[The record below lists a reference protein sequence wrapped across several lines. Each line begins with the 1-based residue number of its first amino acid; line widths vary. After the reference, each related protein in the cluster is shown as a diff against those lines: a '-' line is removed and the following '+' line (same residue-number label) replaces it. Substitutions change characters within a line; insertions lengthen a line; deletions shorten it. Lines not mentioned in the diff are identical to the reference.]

1 MPNSLHDFFQQL
13 GPMYPEFLVIAVAL
27 IALVADLVVPR
38 GQKHLLGWLGL
49 IGLAAAAALTLSLA
63 ADHAGNTQTAFF
75 NGTFLFDPFSVFFKM
90 VFYLSCSLG
99 ILLSMKYLSVEDI
112 HRGEYYSLMLFAT
125 SGMMLMASAGD
136 LITLYLGL
144 ELMALSIYILAGFMR
159 GDGRSNEAGIKYLL
173 LGAFS
178 SGIMLYGM
186 SLLYGLSGTTN
197 LNGIMTFL
205 QSADLTN
212 PVIFLAMVMLIVSF
226 GFKVAAV
233 PFHMWVP
240 DVYEGAP
247 TSVTAFMSAG
257 PKVAGFAVLLR
268 VFVHALAP
276 LQGHVSAILAVIAV
290 LTMAVGN
297 IMAISQTNI
306 KRMLAYSSIAHAG
319 YALVGLA
326 AATANKAMMVD
337 GSASVMLYVLIYTV
351 MNMGAFGVVIMLR
364 KSGSR
369 GEEIADFAGLGKTN
383 KAAAFLMLIF
393 MFSLTGIPP
402 LAGFMGKFYIFKS
415 AVQAGMIWLAILGV
429 LFSAIS
435 AYFYLRVIMV
445 MWMYDPKQEF
455 SLLRSPAL
463 ALALAIAVTAVIVI
477 GVAPSSVL
485 EIARASVLGL
495 M

>member
-1 MPNSLHDFFQQL
+1 MFQEFARSIMPINAEVIVVTVGLLVLIFDFFLDKKSKQ
-13 GPMYPEFLVIAVAL
+13 Y
-27 IALVADLVVPR
+27 
-38 GQKHLLGWLGL
+38 LGWFGL
-49 IGLAAAAALTLSLA
+49 FGILFAATATYKLMGAN
-63 ADHAGNTQTAFF
+63 GAFF
-75 NGTFLFDPFSVFFKM
+75 GGTFLLDPFSTFFKF
-90 VFYLSCSLG
+90 VFYIACGLG
-99 ILLSMKYLSVEDI
+99 ILVSINYLNIEDI
-112 HRGEYYSLMLFAT
+112 HRGEYYALMLFAT

-159 GDGRSNEAGIKYLL
+159 RDNRSNESAIKYLL

-186 SLLYGLSGTTN
+186 SLLYGITGTTN
-197 LNGIMTFL
+197 LAGILAFL
-205 QSADLTN
+205 RGADLAN
-212 PVIFLAMVMLIVSF
+212 PALFLAMIMLVVSF

-268 VFVHALAP
+268 VFTYALEPLHA
-276 LQGHVSAILAVIAV
+276 HSTAIISGLAV

-297 IMAISQTNI
+297 IMALSQTNI

-326 AATANKAMMVD
+326 AGGPEGA
-337 GSASVMLYVLIYTV
+337 ASVMLYVCIYAL

-364 KSGSR
+364 KAGER
-369 GEEIADFAGLGKTN
+369 GEEITDFAGLGKTN
-383 KAAAFLMLIF
+383 RTAAFLMLIF

-402 LAGFMGKFYIFKS
+402 MAGFVGKFYIFKS
-415 AVQAGMIWLAILGV
+415 AVQAGLVWLAVAGV

-435 AYFYLRVIMV
+435 AYFYLRIIMI
-445 MWMYDPKQEF
+445 MYMNEPKGSFE
-455 SLLRSPAL
+455 LTTSPSL
-463 ALALAIAVTAVIVI
+463 ALALAISVTAVIVI
-477 GVAPSSVL
+477 GVYPTDLLNFARVS
-485 EIARASVLGL
+485 IAGI
-495 M
+495 MQ

>member
-1 MPNSLHDFFQQL
+1 MYQAFLQQIAPVL
-13 GPMYPEFLVIAVAL
+13 PEAVVVATALLV
-27 IALVADLVVPR
+27 LVFDLFIEKDR
-38 GQKHLLGWLGL
+38 KFTLGWFSLFGIL
-49 IGLAAAAALTLSLA
+49 CAAFATYNLMGVS
-63 ADHAGNTQTAFF
+63 GAFF
-75 NGTFLFDPFSVFFKM
+75 EGAFQLDPFSTFFKF
-90 VFYLSCSLG
+90 VFYTACGLG
-99 ILLSMKYLSVEDI
+99 ILLSIDYLKVEDI
-112 HRGEYYSLMLFAT
+112 CRGEYYALMLFAT
-125 SGMMLMASAGD
+125 CGMMLMASAGD

-144 ELMALSIYILAGFMR
+144 ELMALSIYVLAGFMR
-159 GDGRSNEAGIKYLL
+159 KDGRSNEAAIKYLV

-197 LNGIMTFL
+197 LAGILAFL
-205 QSADLTN
+205 RSADLVN
-212 PVIFLAMVMLIVSF
+212 PVILLAMIMLVVSF
-226 GFKVAAV
+226 GFKVAAA

-268 VFVHALAP
+268 VFLYAFAP
-276 LQGHVSAILAVIAV
+276 LHDQATAILAGLAV

-297 IMAISQTNI
+297 IMALSQTNI

-326 AATANKAMMVD
+326 AGGPEGA
-337 GSASVMLYVLIYTV
+337 ASVMLYVCIYAV

-364 KSGSR
+364 KAGER

-383 KAAAFLMLIF
+383 KTAAFLMLIF

-402 LAGFMGKFYIFKS
+402 LAGFVGKFFIFKS
-415 AVQAGMIWLAILGV
+415 AVEAGLLWLAVAGV

-445 MWMYDPKQEF
+445 MYMNEPKAAFEL
-455 SLLRSPAL
+455 STSPSL
-463 ALALAIAVTAVIVI
+463 ALALAFSVIAVIVI
-477 GVAPSSVL
+477 GVYPTDL
-485 EIARASVLGL
+485 LNYARASITGIL
-495 M
+495 

>member
-1 MPNSLHDFFQQL
+1 MSSMYQQFLQTITPILPEVIVITVAVLVLLLDLFIEKDRKAWL
-13 GPMYPEFLVIAVAL
+13 GW
-27 IALVADLVVPR
+27 
-38 GQKHLLGWLGL
+38 GSLLG
-49 IGLAAAAALTLSLA
+49 IIIAAFATYSLM
-63 ADHAGNTQTAFF
+63 GV
-75 NGTFLFDPFSVFFKM
+75 NGTFFSGTFLLDPFSAFFKFI
-90 VFYLSCSLG
+90 FYIACGLG
-99 ILLSMKYLSVEDI
+99 ILLSINYLKIEDI
-112 HRGEYYSLMLFAT
+112 HRGEYYALMLFAT
-125 SGMMLMASAGD
+125 SGMMLMAAAGD

-144 ELMALSIYILAGFMR
+144 ELMALSVYILAGFMR
-159 GDGRSNEAGIKYLL
+159 RDNRSNEAAIKYLV

-178 SGIMLYGM
+178 SGIMIYGM
-186 SLLYGLSGTTN
+186 SLLYGLSGTTS
-197 LNGIMTFL
+197 LSGILTFL
-205 QSADLTN
+205 RAADKTN
-212 PVIFLAMVMLIVSF
+212 PVIFLAMIMLIVSF

-268 VFVHALAP
+268 VFIYAFAP
-276 LQGHVSAILAVIAV
+276 LHEHSTAIIAGLAV

-297 IMAISQTNI
+297 IMALSQTNI

-326 AATANKAMMVD
+326 AGGPEGA
-337 GSASVMLYVLIYTV
+337 ASVMLYVCIYAL

-364 KSGSR
+364 KSGER

-383 KAAAFLMLIF
+383 KTAAFLMLIF

-402 LAGFMGKFYIFKS
+402 LAGFVGKFYIFKA
-415 AVQAGMIWLAILGV
+415 AVQADLLWLAIAGV
-429 LFSAIS
+429 LFSAVS

-445 MWMYDPKQEF
+445 MYMNEPKGSFELSTSP
-455 SLLRSPAL
+455 SLT
-463 ALALAIAVTAVIVI
+463 LALAISVVAVVII
-477 GVAPSSVL
+477 GVYPANL
-485 EIARASVLGL
+485 LNFARASIAGI

>member
-1 MPNSLHDFFQQL
+1 MPSMFHGFAMSVMPINAEVIVVLTGLLVLIFDFFIDKGSKQ
-13 GPMYPEFLVIAVAL
+13 Y
-27 IALVADLVVPR
+27 
-38 GQKHLLGWLGL
+38 LGWFSLTG
-49 IGLAAAAALTLSLA
+49 IIFAAIATYKLMGANA
-63 ADHAGNTQTAFF
+63 AFF
-75 NGTFLFDPFSVFFKM
+75 GGTFLLDPFSTFFKFI
-90 VFYLSCSLG
+90 FYIACGLG
-99 ILLSMKYLSVEDI
+99 ILVSINYLKIEDI
-112 HRGEYYSLMLFAT
+112 HRGEYYALMLFAT
-125 SGMMLMASAGD
+125 TGMMLMASAGD

-159 GDGRSNEAGIKYLL
+159 RDNRSNESAIKYLL

-186 SLLYGLSGTTN
+186 SLLYGLSGTTS
-197 LNGIMTFL
+197 LAGILAFL
-205 QSADLTN
+205 RGADLAN
-212 PVIFLAMVMLIVSF
+212 PVLFLAMIMLVVSF

-268 VFVHALAP
+268 VFTFTLEPLHA
-276 LQGHVSAILAVIAV
+276 HSTAIISGLAV

-297 IMAISQTNI
+297 IMALSQTNI

-319 YALVGLA
+319 YSLVGLA
-326 AATANKAMMVD
+326 AGGPEGA
-337 GSASVMLYVLIYTV
+337 ASVMLYVFIYAL

-364 KSGSR
+364 KTGER

-383 KAAAFLMLIF
+383 KTAAFLMLIF

-402 LAGFMGKFYIFKS
+402 LAGFVGKFYIFKS
-415 AVQAGMIWLAILGV
+415 AVQAGLVWLAVAGV
-429 LFSAIS
+429 LFSAVS
-435 AYFYLRVIMV
+435 AYFYLRIIMI
-445 MWMYDPKQEF
+445 MYMSEPKGRFE
-455 SLLRSPAL
+455 LTTSPSL
-463 ALALAIAVTAVIVI
+463 ALALAISVTAVIVI
-477 GVAPSSVL
+477 GVYPTDIL
-485 EIARASVLGL
+485 NFARASIAGI

>member
-1 MPNSLHDFFQQL
+1 MSSMLQNILQFITPIYPEVIVITVALTVLLFDFFVEKDRKGYL
-13 GPMYPEFLVIAVAL
+13 GWYSFAGIVIAAF
-27 IALVADLVVPR
+27 A
-38 GQKHLLGWLGL
+38 
-49 IGLAAAAALTLSLA
+49 TYSLMDA
-63 ADHAGNTQTAFF
+63 NGAFF
-75 NGTFLFDPFSVFFKM
+75 SGTFLLDPFSTYFKF
-90 VFYLSCSLG
+90 VFYIACGLG
-99 ILLSMKYLSVEDI
+99 ILVSINYLKIEDI
-112 HRGEYYSLMLFAT
+112 HRGEYYALMLLAT
-125 SGMMLMASAGD
+125 SGMMFMASAGD

-144 ELMALSIYILAGFMR
+144 ELMALSLYILAGFMR
-159 GDGRSNEAGIKYLL
+159 RDNRSNEAAIKYLL

-197 LNGIMTFL
+197 LGGILAFL
-205 QSADLTN
+205 RGADLAN
-212 PVIFLAMVMLIVSF
+212 PVVFLAMIMLIVSF

-268 VFVHALAP
+268 VFVYALEPLHGHATTIMAGL
-276 LQGHVSAILAVIAV
+276 AV
-290 LTMAVGN
+290 LTMAAGN
-297 IMAISQTNI
+297 IMALSQTNI

-326 AATANKAMMVD
+326 AGGPD
-337 GSASVMLYVLIYTV
+337 GAASVMLYVCIYAL

-364 KSGSR
+364 KAGNR
-369 GEEIADFAGLGKTN
+369 GEDITDFAGLGKTN
-383 KAAAFLMLIF
+383 KTAAFLMLIF

-402 LAGFMGKFYIFKS
+402 LAGFVGKFYIFKS
-415 AVQAGMIWLAILGV
+415 AIQAGLVWLAVVGV

-445 MWMYDPKQEF
+445 MYMHEPAGTIEISSAP
-455 SLLRSPAL
+455 SLAL
-463 ALALAIAVTAVIVI
+463 ALALSATSVIFI
-477 GVAPSSVL
+477 GVYPTDL
-485 EIARASVLGL
+485 LNYARASIAGI

>member
-1 MPNSLHDFFQQL
+1 MPTLYQQFMQSMMPILPEAIVIIVGLTVLVFDFFI
-13 GPMYPEFLVIAVAL
+13 EKE
-27 IALVADLVVPR
+27 R
-38 GQKHLLGWLGL
+38 KSLLGWY
-49 IGLAAAAALTLSLA
+49 SLA
-63 ADHAGNTQTAFF
+63 GITIAAYASYTLMPMSGVFF
-75 NGTFLFDPFSVFFKM
+75 GGTFHFDPFATFFNF
-90 VFYLSCSLG
+90 VFYIACGLG
-99 ILLSMKYLSVEDI
+99 ILVSINYLEVEDI
-112 HRGEYYSLMLFAT
+112 HRGEYYALMLFAT
-125 SGMMLMASAGD
+125 SGMMFMASAGD
-136 LITLYLGL
+136 LIILYLGL

-159 GDGRSNEAGIKYLL
+159 GSNRSNEAAIKYLI

-186 SLLYGLSGTTN
+186 SLLYGLTGTTN
-197 LNGIMTFL
+197 LSGILAFL
-205 QSADLTN
+205 RVADLSN
-212 PVIFLAMVMLIVSF
+212 PIIFLAMIMLTVSF
-226 GFKVAAV
+226 GFKVAAA

-268 VFVHALAP
+268 VFLYTFEP
-276 LQGHVSAILAVIAV
+276 LREHSTAILAGLAV

-297 IMAISQTNI
+297 VMALSQTNI

-326 AATANKAMMVD
+326 AGGPD
-337 GSASVMLYVLIYTV
+337 GAASVMLYVLIYAF

-364 KSGSR
+364 KAGER
-369 GEEIADFAGLGKTN
+369 GEEISDFAGLGKTN
-383 KAAAFLMLIF
+383 KTAAFLMLIF

-402 LAGFMGKFYIFKS
+402 LAGFIGKFYIFKS
-415 AVQAGMIWLAILGV
+415 AVQAGLVWLAVAGV

-445 MWMYDPKQEF
+445 MYMHEPKE
-455 SLLRSPAL
+455 SIELSSAPSL
-463 ALALAIAVTAVIVI
+463 ALALAISVTAVIVI
-477 GVAPSSVL
+477 GVYPTDL
-485 EIARASVLGL
+485 LNYARASIAGI

>member
-1 MPNSLHDFFQQL
+1 
-13 GPMYPEFLVIAVAL
+13 
-27 IALVADLVVPR
+27 
-38 GQKHLLGWLGL
+38 
-49 IGLAAAAALTLSLA
+49 
-63 ADHAGNTQTAFF
+63 
-75 NGTFLFDPFSVFFKM
+75 
-90 VFYLSCSLG
+90 
-99 ILLSMKYLSVEDI
+99 
-112 HRGEYYSLMLFAT
+112 
-125 SGMMLMASAGD
+125 MMLMASAGD

-144 ELMALSIYILAGFMR
+144 ELMALSVYILAGFMR
-159 GDGRSNEAGIKYLL
+159 RDNRSNESAIKYLL

-197 LNGIMTFL
+197 LAGILGFL
-205 QSADLTN
+205 READLAN
-212 PVIFLAMVMLIVSF
+212 PVLFLAMIMLVVSF

-268 VFVHALAP
+268 VFTYTLEPLHA
-276 LQGHVSAILAVIAV
+276 HSTAIISGLAV

-297 IMAISQTNI
+297 IMALSQTNI

-326 AATANKAMMVD
+326 AGGPEGA
-337 GSASVMLYVLIYTV
+337 ASVMLYVCIYAL

-364 KSGSR
+364 KAGER

-383 KAAAFLMLIF
+383 KTAAFLMLIF

-402 LAGFMGKFYIFKS
+402 MAGFVGKFYVFKS
-415 AVQAGMIWLAILGV
+415 AVQAGLVWLAVVGV

-435 AYFYLRVIMV
+435 AYFYLRVIMI
-445 MWMYDPKQEF
+445 MYMNEPKGSFE
-455 SLLRSPAL
+455 LTTSPSL
-463 ALALAIAVTAVIVI
+463 ALALAISVTAVIVI
-477 GVAPSSVL
+477 GVYPTNL
-485 EIARASVLGL
+485 LNFARASIAGI

>member
-1 MPNSLHDFFQQL
+1 MVLVLDFFFDKE
-13 GPMYPEFLVIAVAL
+13 GKSF
-27 IALVADLVVPR
+27 
-38 GQKHLLGWLGL
+38 LGWLSLAGVA
-49 IGLAAAAALTLSLA
+49 IAAAATYRLMGMSGL
-63 ADHAGNTQTAFF
+63 FF
-75 NGTFLFDPFSVFFKM
+75 GGTFHLDAFSTYFKFA
-90 VFYLSCSLG
+90 FYIACGLG
-99 ILLSMKYLSVEDI
+99 ILVSINYLKVEDI

-125 SGMMLMASAGD
+125 CGMMLMASAGD

-159 GDGRSNEAGIKYLL
+159 NSNRSNEAAIKYLL

-186 SLLYGLSGTTN
+186 SLLYGLTGTTN
-197 LNGIMTFL
+197 LTGILEFL
-205 QSADLTN
+205 RVADLGN
-212 PVIFLAMVMLIVSF
+212 PVIYVAMVMLMVSF

-268 VFVHALAP
+268 IFLYSLSPLHVH
-276 LQGHVSAILAVIAV
+276 STAILSGLAV

-297 IMAISQTNI
+297 VMALSQTNI

-326 AATANKAMMVD
+326 AGGPEGA
-337 GSASVMLYVLIYTV
+337 ASVMLYVLIYAF

-364 KSGSR
+364 KAGER
-369 GEEIADFAGLGKTN
+369 GEEISDFAGLGKTN
-383 KAAAFLMLIF
+383 KTAAFMMLIF

-415 AVQAGMIWLAILGV
+415 AVQAGLVWLAVVGV

-435 AYFYLRVIMV
+435 AYFYLRVVMV
-445 MWMYDPKQEF
+445 MYMSEPKERIELATAP
-455 SLLRSPAL
+455 SL

-477 GVAPSSVL
+477 GVYPTDL
-485 EIARASVLGL
+485 LNFARASIAGL

>member
-1 MPNSLHDFFQQL
+1 MSSLSQEFMQSL
-13 GPMYPEFLVIAVAL
+13 APVLPEAIMIITALLVLLFDLVIGKEGKV
-27 IALVADLVVPR
+27 
-38 GQKHLLGWLGL
+38 LLGWLSVAG
-49 IGLAAAAALTLSLA
+49 IAIAAANSYEAMGISESV
-63 ADHAGNTQTAFF
+63 F
-75 NGTFLFDPFSVFFKM
+75 NGTFLVDPFSTYFKF
-90 VFYLSCSLG
+90 VFYIACGLG
-99 ILLSMKYLSVEDI
+99 ILLSINYLKVEKI
-112 HRGEYYSLMLFAT
+112 QRGEYYALMLFAT
-125 SGMMLMASAGD
+125 TGMMLMASAGD

-159 GDGRSNEAGIKYLL
+159 QDNRSNEAAIKYLV

-186 SLLYGLSGTTN
+186 SLVYGITGTTN
-197 LNGIMTFL
+197 LAQILAFL
-205 QSADLTN
+205 HTADLNNT
-212 PVIFLAMVMLIVSF
+212 VLYLAIIMLVVSF

-268 VFVHALAP
+268 VFLYAFEPLHVHTT
-276 LQGHVSAILAVIAV
+276 AILAGLAV

-297 IMAISQTNI
+297 IMALSQTNI

-326 AATANKAMMVD
+326 AGGPEGA
-337 GSASVMLYVLIYTV
+337 ASVMLYVCIYAL

-364 KSGSR
+364 KAGER
-369 GEEIADFAGLGKTN
+369 GEKITDFAGLGKTN
-383 KAAAFLMLIF
+383 KTAALLMLIF

-402 LAGFMGKFYIFKS
+402 TAGFVGKFYIFKS
-415 AVQAGMIWLAILGV
+415 AVQAGLLWLAIAGV

-435 AYFYLRVIMV
+435 AFFYLRIIMI
-445 MWMYDPKQEF
+445 MYMQEPQETIEL
-455 SLLRSPAL
+455 SASPSL
-463 ALALAIAVTAVIVI
+463 ALALAISVTAVIVI
-477 GVAPSSVL
+477 GVYPTDL
-485 EIARASVLGL
+485 LNYARASISGI

>member
-1 MPNSLHDFFQQL
+1 MFQEFARSIMPINAEVIVVITALVVLIFDFFLEKESKQ
-13 GPMYPEFLVIAVAL
+13 Y
-27 IALVADLVVPR
+27 
-38 GQKHLLGWLGL
+38 LGWFSLFG
-49 IGLAAAAALTLSLA
+49 IIFAAIATYKLMGAN
-63 ADHAGNTQTAFF
+63 GAFF
-75 NGTFLFDPFSVFFKM
+75 GGTFLLDPFSAFFKF
-90 VFYLSCSLG
+90 VFYIASGLG
-99 ILLSMKYLSVEDI
+99 ILLSITYLKIEDI
-112 HRGEYYSLMLFAT
+112 HRGEYYALLLFAT
-125 SGMMLMASAGD
+125 TGMMLMASAGD

-144 ELMALSIYILAGFMR
+144 ELMALSVYILAGFMR
-159 GDGRSNEAGIKYLL
+159 RDNRSNEAAIKYLL
-173 LGAFS
+173 LGSFS

-197 LNGIMTFL
+197 LAGILGFL
-205 QSADLTN
+205 RGADLAN
-212 PVIFLAMVMLIVSF
+212 PVLFLAMIMLVVSF

-268 VFVHALAP
+268 IFTYTLEPLHA
-276 LQGHVSAILAVIAV
+276 HSTAIISGLAV

-297 IMAISQTNI
+297 IMALSQTNI

-326 AATANKAMMVD
+326 AGGPEGA
-337 GSASVMLYVLIYTV
+337 ASVMLYVCIYAL

-364 KSGSR
+364 KSGER

-383 KAAAFLMLIF
+383 RTAAFLMLIF

-402 LAGFMGKFYIFKS
+402 MAGFIGKFYIFKS
-415 AVQAGMIWLAILGV
+415 AVQAGLVWLAVAGV

-435 AYFYLRVIMV
+435 AYFYLRIIMI
-445 MWMYDPKQEF
+445 MYMKEPKGSFE
-455 SLLRSPAL
+455 LTTSPSL
-463 ALALAIAVTAVIVI
+463 ALALAISVTAVIVI
-477 GVAPSSVL
+477 GVYPTNL
-485 EIARASVLGL
+485 LNFARASIAGI